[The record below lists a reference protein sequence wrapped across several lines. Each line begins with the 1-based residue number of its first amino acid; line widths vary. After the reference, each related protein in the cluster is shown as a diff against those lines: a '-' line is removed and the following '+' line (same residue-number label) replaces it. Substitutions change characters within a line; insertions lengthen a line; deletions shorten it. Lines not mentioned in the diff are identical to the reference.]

1 MRKLWTM
8 VIVLLLMAAGC
19 SSGGGEA
26 KQGGVSPEGHYYLG
40 PEDAKVLIEEFS
52 DFQ

>member
-1 MRKLWTM
+1 MRKIWIS
-8 VIVLLLMAAGC
+8 VVVLLLLAAGC
-19 SSGGGEA
+19 SSAEREA

-40 PEDAKVLIEEFS
+40 SEEAKVLIEEFS